1 MPFSLSFLRRCVLS
15 VAGCE
20 LDLTSAAVAELA
32 DARDLKSLGGQLPYR
47 FNSGQRHHS
56 ITARRKYMIKKGP
69 ASKILQISILLTV
82 FGFLTLLNGCG
93 GVHRPFELVDK
104 NTRIKPGSL
113 AVLSGSS
120 SEVDVK
126 LAANLTQEL
135 KKRSTF
141 HVMSQEEIARRVPG
155 YPSEI
160 FRNSK
165 VPKEEEDNYAWISQG
180 NKARVDAAH
189 AQLNTDYVFV
199 IWAGQLNKWVTSGQ
213 GGTRVDYA
221 VSVYGRFFE
230 YSKGKIVAY
239 SAFGRSKGQSCC
251 LFGKS
256 EGEDIDALLKDSAE
270 EAADKFISVT
280 GSEKASK

>member
-1 MPFSLSFLRRCVLS
+1 M
-15 VAGCE
+15 
-20 LDLTSAAVAELA
+20 
-32 DARDLKSLGGQLPYR
+32 
-47 FNSGQRHHS
+47 
-56 ITARRKYMIKKGP
+56 ITKGP
-69 ASKILQISILLTV
+69 VSKVIHLSILLTV
-82 FGFLTLLNGCG
+82 SSVLLLLNGCG

-104 NTRIKPGSL
+104 NIKIRPGSI
-113 AVLSGSS
+113 AVLSGSG

-126 LAANLTQEL
+126 LAINLTQEL

-141 HVMSQEEIARRVPG
+141 RVLSQEEIARRVSG
-155 YPSEI
+155 YPSELV
-160 FRNSK
+160 RNSK
-165 VPKEEEDNYAWISQG
+165 VPKAEEDNYAWFSQG
-180 NKARVDAAH
+180 NKGRVDAAH

-199 IWAGQLNKWVTSGQ
+199 IWAGNLSKWVTSGQ
-213 GGTRVDYA
+213 GGTRVDYV

-230 YSKGKIVAY
+230 YPKGRIDAY

-256 EGEDIDALLKDSAE
+256 EGEDVDALLKDAAE

>member
-1 MPFSLSFLRRCVLS
+1 M
-15 VAGCE
+15 
-20 LDLTSAAVAELA
+20 
-32 DARDLKSLGGQLPYR
+32 
-47 FNSGQRHHS
+47 
-56 ITARRKYMIKKGP
+56 ITKGP
-69 ASKILQISILLTV
+69 VLKVFHLSIILTV
-82 FGFLTLLNGCG
+82 FSFLMLLYGCG
-93 GVHRPFELVDK
+93 GVHRPFELMDK
-104 NTRIKPGSL
+104 NTRIRPGSL

-120 SEVDVK
+120 NEVDVK
-126 LAANLTQEL
+126 LAADLTQEL

-165 VPKEEEDNYAWISQG
+165 VPKEEEDNYAWFSQG

-189 AQLNTDYVFV
+189 AQLNTDYIFL
-199 IWAGQLNKWVTSGQ
+199 IWAGSLNKWVTSGQ

-221 VSVYGRFFE
+221 VSVYGRFLE
-230 YSKGKIVAY
+230 YPKGKIDAY
-239 SAFGRSKGQSCC
+239 SAFGRSRGQSCC
-251 LFGKS
+251 LWGKS